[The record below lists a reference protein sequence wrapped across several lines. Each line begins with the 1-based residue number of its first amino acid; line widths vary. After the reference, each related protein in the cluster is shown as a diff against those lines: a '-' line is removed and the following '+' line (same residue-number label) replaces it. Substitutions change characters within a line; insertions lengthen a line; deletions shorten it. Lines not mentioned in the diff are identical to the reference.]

1 MDFNKKIIKN
11 LWGGEALMTSISSNN
26 GKEARIRK
34 NFVVNEST
42 ARMIS
47 ELRLI
52 HPDVNVKSSDI
63 VEKAI
68 RCYYRYIKEEDGDQR
83 EEF

>member
-1 MDFNKKIIKN
+1 
-11 LWGGEALMTSISSNN
+11 MTTISNNN

-68 RCYYRYIKEEDGDQR
+68 RCYYRYIKEENGNQK

>member
-1 MDFNKKIIKN
+1 MASASDNKV
-11 LWGGEALMTSISSNN
+11 
-26 GKEARIRK
+26 KEARIRK

-68 RCYYRYIKEEDGDQR
+68 RCYYKYIKEEDGDQR

>member
-1 MDFNKKIIKN
+1 VDFNKKIIEN
-11 LWGGEALMTSISSNN
+11 LWGGEVLMNSISNN

-68 RCYYRYIKEEDGDQR
+68 RCYYKYIKEENGNQK

>member
-1 MDFNKKIIKN
+1 MN
-11 LWGGEALMTSISSNN
+11 SVSNN
-26 GKEARIRK
+26 KSKEARIRK
-34 NFVVNEST
+34 NFVINEST

-47 ELRLI
+47 ELKLI
-52 HPDVNVKSSDI
+52 HPDINLKYNDI

-68 RCYYRYIKEEDGDQR
+68 RCYYKYVKEENGDQR

>member
-1 MDFNKKIIKN
+1 
-11 LWGGEALMTSISSNN
+11 MTSLSNNN

-68 RCYYRYIKEEDGDQR
+68 RCYYKYIKEENGNQK